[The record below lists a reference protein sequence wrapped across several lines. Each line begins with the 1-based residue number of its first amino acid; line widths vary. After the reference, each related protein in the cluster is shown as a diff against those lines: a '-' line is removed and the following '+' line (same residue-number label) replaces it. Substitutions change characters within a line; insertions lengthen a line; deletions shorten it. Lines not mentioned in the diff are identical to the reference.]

1 MVAAICSGW
10 IIFSG
15 GWTQPSPEAMSVF
28 TQPEQIAATMRW
40 LLSLGPS
47 VSIMEVLL
55 ECTAD
60 VERRATGELH
70 ALYALRDG
78 TPS

>member
-1 MVAAICSGW
+1 
-10 IIFSG
+10 
-15 GWTQPSPEAMSVF
+15 
-28 TQPEQIAATMRW
+28 MRW

-60 VERRATGELH
+60 VSNGGARPENFRPLR
-70 ALYALRDG
+70 ALRDG